1 MSEPITRKCHI
12 QKLKS
17 LLRSLNWL
25 MNDVFD
31 TPNTYHEFKK
41 LEEIKKSITF
51 KLEDLQL
58 IEECESFKMDLV
70 Q

>member
-1 MSEPITRKCHI
+1 MTEPISRKCHI
-12 QKLKS
+12 QKLES
-17 LLRSLNWL
+17 LLSALNWL

-41 LEEIKKSITF
+41 LEEIKESITS

-58 IEECESFKMDLV
+58 IEECESFKMDLD